1 MRKQEFSLSSIY
13 NVLFKMESILSIGY
27 EKQNLK
33 NVRKKPLITVM
44 NCFQALIEKEWLS
57 FGHKFTDRCG
67 FLSSVDPKETSP
79 VFTQFLEAVWQM
91 TCQFPCAFQ
100 FNEPFLLT
108 LHDHV
113 YSCQF
118 GTFIG
123 NCEKDR
129 IDLK

>member
-1 MRKQEFSLSSIY
+1 MNLYRHTLELSDVVYSFVIFKRRFSIQLIY
-13 NVLFKMESILSIGY
+13 FFL
-27 EKQNLK
+27 QN
-33 NVRKKPLITVM
+33 
-44 NCFQALIEKEWLS
+44 LIEKEWLS

-67 FLSSVDPKETSP
+67 LLGTVDPKETSA
-79 VFTQFLEAVWQM
+79 VFGQFLDSTWQLM
-91 TCQFPCAFQ
+91 QQFPRAFQ
-100 FNEPFLLT
+100 FNERYLIT

-129 IDLK
+129 VDLR